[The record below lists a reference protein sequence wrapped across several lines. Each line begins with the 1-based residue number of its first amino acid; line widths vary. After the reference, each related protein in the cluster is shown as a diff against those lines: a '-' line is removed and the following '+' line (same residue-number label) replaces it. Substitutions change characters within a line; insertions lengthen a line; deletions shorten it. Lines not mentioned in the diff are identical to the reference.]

1 MPRRWWIEMSL
12 RPTPSQTVGPYL
24 HIGMTWLRTADLAQ
38 PATAGERIIIS
49 GAILDGD
56 GKPIPDALLDV
67 WQANAAG
74 KYAHPEDR
82 QDRHVDP
89 SFSGFGRVV
98 TDKAGKFR
106 FGTIKPGVV
115 PGLGNTLQAPHIL
128 VAVFMRGLLRHLYT
142 RIYFSDEAGNAAD
155 PILALVEDAKRR
167 DTLIAK
173 RIPGSNEYRWDVN
186 TQGERE
192 TVFFDC

>member
-1 MPRRWWIEMSL
+1 MSL

-24 HIGMTWLRTADLAQ
+24 HIGMTQLCTPDLAVT
-38 PATAGERIIIS
+38 ATKGERITIA
-49 GAILDGD
+49 GAVLDGD

-74 KYAHPEDR
+74 KYAHPDDR
-82 QDRHVDP
+82 QDKRLDP
-89 SFSGFGRVV
+89 AFSGFGRIA

-106 FGTIKPGVV
+106 FGTIKPGAV
-115 PGLGNTLQAPHIL
+115 PGLGNSLQAPHIL

-142 RIYFSDEAGNAAD
+142 RVYFSDEAGNAAD
-155 PILALVEDAKRR
+155 PILALVDDAKRR

-173 RIPGSNEYRWDVN
+173 RVVGSNEYRWDVI